1 MNSPFNNYNGDEDD
15 LTEGQKGEDEDG
27 LEEQT
32 PVQDEKG
39 KETAHPRL
47 PDSVY

>member
-1 MNSPFNNYNGDEDD
+1 MNIPFNNDGDEDD
-15 LTEGQKGEDEDG
+15 LTEGQKGEDKDG